1 MKKHNYPQS
10 LFSND
15 EVKKILSWIEKL
27 VLNTGTRLT
36 GTAGCRKASEII
48 YQTLEEVCHLVNQE
62 DFIHHRDAFLS
73 FFKLMTVSYVIA
85 LLSMWFGGIGNYLAA
100 SVMVFVSIATLFE
113 FVFYR
118 EFLDTL
124 FKKTEGQNNIGR
136 IKPKGDIYQTLIFSA
151 HYDSPYV
158 FHYLQN
164 IQKNYIL
171 ILIQIQVV
179 Q

>member
-48 YQTLEEVCHLVNQE
+48 YQTLEEVCHSVNQE

-73 FFKLMTVSYVIA
+73 FFKLMTISYITA
-85 LLSMWFGGIGNYLAA
+85 LLCLWFGGICNYLAA
-100 SVMVFVSIATLFE
+100 FVMVFVAISTIFE
-113 FVFYR
+113 FVFYW
-118 EFLDTL
+118 EFLDV
-124 FKKTEGQNNIGR
+124 FFSKTEGRNIIGR
-136 IKPKGDIYQTLIFSA
+136 IEPAEDINQTLIFSA

-158 FHYLQN
+158 FHYL
-164 IQKNYIL
+164 
-171 ILIQIQVV
+171 
-179 Q
+179 